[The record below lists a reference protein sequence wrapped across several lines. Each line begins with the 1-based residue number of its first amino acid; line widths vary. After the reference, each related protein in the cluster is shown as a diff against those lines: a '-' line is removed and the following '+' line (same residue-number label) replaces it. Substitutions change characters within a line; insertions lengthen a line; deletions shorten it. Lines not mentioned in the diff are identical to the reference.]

1 MFYCTNTGTSRVFIP
16 ALISQILRKAIKIG
30 TRQVGHLEQWA
41 QGTVQKG
48 TNRKTGMTTRMK
60 FDGISQAIHVLHVAL
75 CSDQCDFWHPPS
87 QYLEIY
93 HQSST
98 YDKSEQTSYLAF
110 SQPLHFL
117 SAALGLPHHEHLYNA
132 TVFGLTRGCEHLCG

>member
-16 ALISQILRKAIKIG
+16 ALISQILRKVIKIET
-30 TRQVGHLEQWA
+30 TRQVGHKEQWA
-41 QGTVQKG
+41 QRTVQER
-48 TNRKTGMTTRMK
+48 TNRETGMTRMK
-60 FDGISQAIHVLHVAL
+60 FDGISQAIHVLHATL

-87 QYLEIY
+87 Q
-93 HQSST
+93 
-98 YDKSEQTSYLAF
+98 YLAF